1 MSKTKRLFRQI
12 SVDLLNMQR
21 QRHKAID
28 CVMIKMPLH
37 TVSDQQ
43 ELAMKT
49 FISRFIPISIAFA
62 LFLLASPVYAA
73 DIAVSADCSL
83 ADAITAANTDTAAN
97 GCPAGEDADIISLS
111 ADLTLD
117 AALPPITSEITIEG
131 GGHTISGSNR
141 YRIFVVEGGNLTI
154 NHLILTAGKASNKGS
169 PVVDHDRN
177 LIISADNA
185 LGGAILN
192 DGTLTI
198 SSSDFSNNS
207 ADYMG
212 GAILNNGTLTIS
224 SSTFSDNSAD
234 ERGGAVYNWRGQT
247 SISSTTFTGN
257 SADERGGAV
266 YNMGNIT
273 ISSSDFR
280 NNSTGND
287 GGAVYNMGNITISSS
302 AFSNN
307 AADYDGGAIYNERGT
322 LTISDSAL
330 SDNAADRSGGAM
342 LNWGGETSINN
353 SSFSGNSARGRDI
366 GGGAIYNEKTLTISN
381 SSFSNN
387 SARVVGGAIHNE
399 NTLTISNSSFSG
411 NSARYG
417 GGLFVSDNAN
427 FQISQSRNTLTQ
439 VTLVD
444 NSADSGGG
452 IYGTARTLGYF
463 DYVES
468 TVNLYNSIV
477 ARNSGGD
484 CVGELTANFNNLI
497 QDGSCSPALS
507 GDPLLGAL
515 VEPED
520 GSTAHYPPMAYSPAV
535 GAANERYC
543 PATDQVGTA
552 RPQGSACNIGAIEY
566 TTTIEPENRIITIV
580 STTSLNVRR
589 GPSTNYGVVDGFQR
603 GEEAVAIGRNA
614 DGSWVQMNTGWVFAQ
629 LVEARGSIRI
639 LPVTSE

>member
-1 MSKTKRLFRQI
+1 
-12 SVDLLNMQR
+12 
-21 QRHKAID
+21 
-28 CVMIKMPLH
+28 
-37 TVSDQQ
+37 
-43 ELAMKT
+43 MKT

-83 ADAITAANTDTAAN
+83 ADAIIAANTDTAAN

-111 ADLTLD
+111 ADITLD

-177 LIISADNA
+177 LIMTVDNA

-198 SSSDFSNNS
+198 SSSTFSNNS
-207 ADYMG
+207 AGYRGGAILNNGALTISSSTFSDNAADELGGAVYNWRGQTSIISSDFRNNSADEG

-224 SSTFSDNSAD
+224 SSTFSNNSAGN
-234 ERGGAVYNWRGQT
+234 GGAIYNFVE
-247 SISSTTFTGN
+247 SI
-257 SADERGGAV
+257 
-266 YNMGNIT
+266 GNIT
-273 ISSSDFR
+273 ISSS
-280 NNSTGND
+280 T
-287 GGAVYNMGNITISSS
+287 
-302 AFSNN
+302 FSNN
-307 AADYDGGAIYNERGT
+307 SADYSGGAIYNERGT
-322 LTISDSAL
+322 LTISDSTF
-330 SDNAADRSGGAM
+330 SDNSADRSGGAM
-342 LNWGGETSINN
+342 VTWGGETIINN
-353 SSFSGNSARGRDI
+353 SSFSGNSAKGNAE
-366 GGGAIYNEKTLTISN
+366 GGGAIYNERTLTISN

-387 SARVVGGAIHNE
+387 SARVVGGAIDNDG
-399 NTLTISNSSFSG
+399 TLTISNSSFSG

-427 FQISQSRNTLTQ
+427 FQLSQNRSKLTQ

-452 IYGTARTLGYF
+452 IYGAARTLGYF
-463 DYVES
+463 NYVES

-520 GSTAHYPPMAYSPAV
+520 GSTAHYPLMAYSPAV

-566 TTTIEPENRIITIV
+566 TTTIEPENRIIIV

-589 GPSTNYGVVDGFQR
+589 GPGTNYGVVDGFQR

-614 DGSWVQMNTGWVFAQ
+614 DGSWVQMNAGWVFAQ

>member
-1 MSKTKRLFRQI
+1 
-12 SVDLLNMQR
+12 
-21 QRHKAID
+21 
-28 CVMIKMPLH
+28 
-37 TVSDQQ
+37 
-43 ELAMKT
+43 MKT
-49 FISRFIPISIAFA
+49 FIFRLISVSIAFA

-111 ADLTLD
+111 ADVTLG
-117 AALPPITSEITIEG
+117 AELPAITSDMTIEG
-131 GGHTISGSNR
+131 KGYTINGSNR

-154 NHLILTAGKASNKGS
+154 NHLILTAGKASNKGN

-177 LIISADNA
+177 LIMTADNA

-198 SSSDFSNNS
+198 SSSTFTGNS
-207 ADYMG
+207 ADERG

-224 SSTFSDNSAD
+224 SSTFSNNSA
-234 ERGGAVYNWRGQT
+234 G
-247 SISSTTFTGN
+247 
-257 SADERGGAV
+257 
-266 YNMGNIT
+266 
-273 ISSSDFR
+273 
-280 NNSTGND
+280 D
-287 GGAVYNMGNITISSS
+287 GGAIYNFVESIGNITISSS

-307 AADYDGGAIYNERGT
+307 SADYDGGAIYNERGT
-322 LTISDSAL
+322 LTISDSTF

-342 LNWGGETSINN
+342 LNWGGETSISN
-353 SSFSGNSARGRDI
+353 SSFSGNSARGRDV
-366 GGGAIYNEKTLTISN
+366 GGGAIYNERTLTISN
-381 SSFSNN
+381 SNFSNN

-399 NTLTISNSSFSG
+399 NTLTISNSSFNG

-452 IYGTARTLGYF
+452 IYGAARTLGYF
-463 DYVES
+463 NYVES

-477 ARNSGGD
+477 AGNSGGD

-543 PATDQVGTA
+543 PDADQVGTA

-566 TTTIEPENRIITIV
+566 TTTIEPEKRIITIV
-580 STTSLNVRR
+580 STTNLNVRR

-614 DGSWVQMNTGWVFAQ
+614 DGSWVQMNAGWVFAQ